1 MSITEF
7 SPPLAATD
15 WLVYRLVASIFPP
28 VSIFDR
34 ISNPADLEDIF
45 IVESL
50 TNDRMRDEVGNISLV
65 APEDRV
71 SGPGTTP
78 IMAAFTHLNPA
89 GSRFSD
95 GTFGVYYAATTLD
108 TAVIETRYHRENFL
122 RATKQGP
129 IDIDMRAY
137 VAHLNGDLHDLRA
150 CQETYPQIYHPTDY
164 SAGQSVGAR
173 LRDAKSN
180 GIICVSVR
188 QAPELPNTCV
198 AVFRPPCLSECRQE
212 RHLTYRW
219 DGSAISEIYEKRE
232 YSE

>member
-78 IMAAFTHLNPA
+78 IMASFPHLNPA

-108 TAVIETRYHRENFL
+108 TTSEEHTH
-122 RATKQGP
+122 
-129 IDIDMRAY
+129 
-137 VAHLNGDLHDLRA
+137 
-150 CQETYPQIYHPTDY
+150 HPTT
-164 SAGQSVGAR
+164 
-173 LRDAKSN
+173 L
-180 GIICVSVR
+180 
-188 QAPELPNTCV
+188 
-198 AVFRPPCLSECRQE
+198 
-212 RHLTYRW
+212 LT
-219 DGSAISEIYEKRE
+219 AH
-232 YSE
+232 

>member
-78 IMAAFTHLNPA
+78 IMAALPHLNPA
-89 GSRFSD
+89 GSRFRD
-95 GTFGVYYAATTLD
+95 GTFGGYYAATTLD
-108 TAVIETRYHRENFL
+108 TAVLETTH
-122 RATKQGP
+122 
-129 IDIDMRAY
+129 
-137 VAHLNGDLHDLRA
+137 
-150 CQETYPQIYHPTDY
+150 HPTT
-164 SAGQSVGAR
+164 
-173 LRDAKSN
+173 L
-180 GIICVSVR
+180 
-188 QAPELPNTCV
+188 
-198 AVFRPPCLSECRQE
+198 
-212 RHLTYRW
+212 LT
-219 DGSAISEIYEKRE
+219 AH
-232 YSE
+232 